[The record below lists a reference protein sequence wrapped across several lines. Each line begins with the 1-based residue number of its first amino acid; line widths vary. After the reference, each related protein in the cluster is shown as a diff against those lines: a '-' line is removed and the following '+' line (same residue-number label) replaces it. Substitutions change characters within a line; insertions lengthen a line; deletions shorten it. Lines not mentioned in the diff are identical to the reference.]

1 MENRES
7 RDLKSLPLD
16 LLKEKM
22 TELSE
27 KPFRAKQLYDWMQ
40 CQAGGRL

>member
-22 TELSE
+22 TEL
-27 KPFRAKQLYDWMQ
+27 
-40 CQAGGRL
+40 AGIEI